1 MPHSR
6 TLAKRFGLQELLELN
21 RYMHDFTAAMW
32 VCGSILI
39 WLLCREAIRLDVQSE
54 TVRVLRRLAGKISL
68 ITIPSLLIALASGG
82 VRAVTFK
89 RYEYVG
95 EITTPLITILVVKH
109 VLFALFVAWGVWMHV
124 RSRKLA
130 AASRDAA

>member
-1 MPHSR
+1 M
-6 TLAKRFGLQELLELN
+6 QELLELN

-39 WLLCREAIRLDVQSE
+39 WLLCHEAKRPDAQAE
-54 TVRVLRRLAGKISL
+54 TVRVLVRLAGKISL

-89 RYEYVG
+89 RYEYAG
-95 EITTPLITILVVKH
+95 EITTPLITMLVIKH
-109 VLFALFVAWGVWMHV
+109 VLFAMLVAWGVWMHL
-124 RSRKLA
+124 RSRKLS
-130 AASRDAA
+130 AASRDVA

>member
-1 MPHSR
+1 M
-6 TLAKRFGLQELLELN
+6 QELLELN

-39 WLLCREAIRLDVQSE
+39 WLLCREARRLDVQAES
-54 TVRVLRRLAGKISL
+54 VRVLLRLAGKISL

-89 RYEYVG
+89 RYEYAG
-95 EITTPLITILVVKH
+95 EITTPLITMLVIKH
-109 VLFALFVAWGVWMHV
+109 VLFALFVTWGVWMHV
-124 RSRKLA
+124 RYRKLSA
-130 AASRDAA
+130 ALRDTA